1 MQLLRISKKTNKVKI
16 LSTKFNG
23 LKTIEGIKFDDSRGY
38 FREIFSEKLFKK
50 KKFIFWCMSK
60 SKKNVLRGMHLQT
73 KKTQTKIISVVK
85 GKILDVVID
94 CRLKSNNFGK
104 YFRTILS
111 EKNCKSLLI
120 PAGFAHGFLAL
131 DKENIVFYGND
142 NYRSTN
148 HEVTINWNDPSV
160 KIKWPA
166 GKKIISN
173 KDKSGISFKDFVKK
187 I

>member
-1 MQLLRISKKTNKVKI
+1 MKI
-16 LSTKFNG
+16 LNTKFNG
-23 LKTIEGIKFDDSRGY
+23 LKIIGGIKFDDSRGY
-38 FREIFSEKLFKK
+38 FREIFLKKLFKK
-50 KKFIFWCMSK
+50 NKFVFWCMSK

-73 KKTQTKIISVVK
+73 KKSQAKFISVVK

-94 CRLKSNNFGK
+94 CRPKSKSFGK
-104 YFRTILS
+104 HFKTILS

-120 PAGFAHGFLAL
+120 PAGFAHGFLTL

-142 NYRSTN
+142 NYRSTKN
-148 HEVTINWNDPSV
+148 ETTISWNDPII
-160 KIKWPA
+160 KINWPS

-173 KDKSGISFKDFVKK
+173 KDKSGISFKEFVKK

>member
-1 MQLLRISKKTNKVKI
+1 MKI
-16 LSTKFNG
+16 LNTKFNG
-23 LKTIEGIKFDDSRGY
+23 LKIIGGIKFVDSRGY
-38 FREIFSEKLFKK
+38 FREIFLKKLFKK
-50 KKFIFWCMSK
+50 NKFIFWCMSK

-73 KKTQTKIISVVK
+73 KKSQAKFISVVK

-94 CRLKSNNFGK
+94 CRPKSKSFGK
-104 YFRTILS
+104 HFKTILS

-120 PAGFAHGFLAL
+120 PAGFAHGFLTL

-142 NYRSTN
+142 NYRSAN
-148 HEVTINWNDPSV
+148 NEATISWNDPII
-160 KIKWPA
+160 KISWPS

-173 KDKSGISFKDFVKK
+173 KDKSGIFFKEFVKK

>member
-1 MQLLRISKKTNKVKI
+1 MKI
-16 LSTKFNG
+16 LNTKFNG

-38 FREIFSEKLFKK
+38 FREIFLKKLCKK

-94 CRLKSNNFGK
+94 CRLNSKNFGK
-104 YFRTILS
+104 HFKTILS
-111 EKNCKSLLI
+111 EKNCRSLLI
-120 PAGFAHGFLAL
+120 PSGFAHGFLAL
-131 DKENIVFYGND
+131 DKENIIFYGNN
-142 NYRSTN
+142 NYRSAN
-148 HEVTINWNDPSV
+148 SEVTISWDDPSV
-160 KIKWPA
+160 NIKWPT

-173 KDKSGISFKDFVKK
+173 KDKSGISFKEFVKK
-187 I
+187 N